1 MMNLPRAAFPFKLN
15 VKQKGMKRTLLR
27 NKHEEL
33 QDEEGRKAKKNTPTG
48 I

>member
-1 MMNLPRAAFPFKLN
+1 MNLPRAAFPSKLN
-15 VKQKGMKRTLLR
+15 AKQKWMKKTLLR

-33 QDEEGRKAKKNTPTG
+33 QDEEGCKAKKESPIG